1 MPETAFDQSIA
12 LLRTRRYGTFVGA
25 TLLSNL
31 GTWAQQV
38 AEPWLLLSLG
48 SSSVILGLDSFAQ
61 NAPVWV
67 LTLLGGMLA
76 DSADRRRVI
85 GLCQSIQMLCPLAL
99 LVLLLAGIIA
109 PWMVIASSLIVGI
122 TDALSMPSF
131 QSIVPTIV
139 EREQIPAALALN
151 ATQFNLSRILG
162 PALAGAL
169 MGSFG
174 IAACFGA
181 NVISYLP
188 FILIAL
194 WILPRGSPRTN
205 RDEPTDRAQLFA
217 GIREMAREPYL
228 SFGLVSVLA
237 TSLLC
242 APLIVFAPILVRD
255 ELQGGVGH
263 FSAAVAAFGL
273 GGLVG
278 AAVLLGVPPERDRR
292 FLGWGFAAVYGLI
305 NVAVALDPW
314 LSAVPVLLLL
324 GGFVMSLANTSVN
337 TLLQTHAPAVLR
349 GRTVSLYMLAM
360 RGGLSLGGLVT
371 GTTMQ
376 LVGIREALLVNGA
389 LAVVAQLAIA
399 WLWQNAPLPVVDER
413 LPSLDN
419 SGDG

>member
-1 MPETAFDQSIA
+1 VPESAFDQSLA
-12 LLRTRRYGTFVGA
+12 LLRTRRYGTFMGA

-48 SSSVILGLDSFAQ
+48 SSSLILGLDAFAQ

-85 GLCQSIQMLCPLAL
+85 GICQSLQMLCPSAL
-99 LVLLLAGIIA
+99 VVLLLAGIVT
-109 PWMVIASSLIVGI
+109 PWMVILSSLIVGI

-139 EREQIPAALALN
+139 EREQIPSALALN

-162 PALAGAL
+162 PALAGVL

-181 NVISYLP
+181 NALSYLP
-188 FILIAL
+188 FILVAF
-194 WILPRGSPRTN
+194 WMLPRPSVGTN
-205 RDEPTDRAQLFA
+205 EQEPNDRSQLFA
-217 GIREMAREPYL
+217 GLGEIAREPYL
-228 SFGLVSVLA
+228 SFGLVSVLT

-255 ELQGGVGH
+255 ELQGSVGH

-273 GGLVG
+273 GGLAG

-292 FLGWGFAAVYGLI
+292 FLGWGFAAVYGLV
-305 NVAVALDPW
+305 NVLVALDPW

-324 GGFVMSLANTSVN
+324 GGVAMSFSNTSVN
-337 TLLQTHAPAVLR
+337 TLLQAHASAELR

-360 RGGLSLGGLVT
+360 RGGLSLGGLAT
-371 GTTMQ
+371 GATMQ
-376 LVGIREALLVNGA
+376 LIGVREALLVNGVFA
-389 LAVVAQLAIA
+389 IVVQLVIGR
-399 WLWQNAPLPVVDER
+399 LWQRARLPVAE
-413 LPSLDN
+413 P
-419 SGDG
+419 